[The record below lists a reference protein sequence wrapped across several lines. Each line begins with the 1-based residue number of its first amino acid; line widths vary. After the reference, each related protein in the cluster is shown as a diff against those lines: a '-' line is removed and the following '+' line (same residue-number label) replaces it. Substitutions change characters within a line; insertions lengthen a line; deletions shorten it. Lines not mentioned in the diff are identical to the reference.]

1 MPRDWEAWLATAS
14 GPASLTEEQD
24 RDKTEGRIRDAVEA
38 TDLSPN
44 VRIYAKGS
52 YANNTNVR
60 RDADVDVAVEWTNTF
75 KVGRVG
81 DAVGMSPEDLGY
93 TPVEAPITPEAF
105 RHDVEQALIDAFG
118 STQVETSPDKC
129 VGVKAGTGTLD
140 ADVVPCFEFHRYHG
154 PGHYYTGHRIFPKR
168 GGSTANF
175 PKQNYD
181 NGVAKNTR
189 TGKRYKEIGRCMK
202 RLEGELY
209 REGAIPRDYPGYLI
223 ESLVYNVPDSFF
235 GHDRRYDDMR
245 EVLAFLWNGLKDE
258 SVSRDWTE
266 PSALLWL
273 FRLRPD
279 RIPANAL
286 RLVQAAWKKME
297 LK

>member
-1 MPRDWEAWLATAS
+1 
-14 GPASLTEEQD
+14 
-24 RDKTEGRIRDAVEA
+24 
-38 TDLSPN
+38 
-44 VRIYAKGS
+44 
-52 YANNTNVR
+52 
-60 RDADVDVAVEWTNTF
+60 
-75 KVGRVG
+75 
-81 DAVGMSPEDLGY
+81 
-93 TPVEAPITPEAF
+93 
-105 RHDVEQALIDAFG
+105 
-118 STQVETSPDKC
+118 
-129 VGVKAGTGTLD
+129 
-140 ADVVPCFEFHRYHG
+140 
-154 PGHYYTGHRIFPKR
+154 
-168 GGSTANF
+168 
-175 PKQNYD
+175 
-181 NGVAKNTR
+181 
-189 TGKRYKEIGRCMK
+189 MK